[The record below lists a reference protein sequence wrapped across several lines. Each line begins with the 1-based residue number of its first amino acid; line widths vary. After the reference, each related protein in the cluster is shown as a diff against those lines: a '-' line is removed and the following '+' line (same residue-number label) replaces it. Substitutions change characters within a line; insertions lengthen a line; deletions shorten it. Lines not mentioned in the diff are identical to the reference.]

1 MLDFV
6 FRHQSSVWVQMKQN
20 VVRNWI
26 NTMRD
31 SAVLAVL
38 FVAALVLGLIFGT
51 LYFQKVR
58 HTDRQADHAGRQA
71 GGGADLWWCGA
82 ACLLAGGELVAQPH
96 VHGERGREALL
107 LLLLLVGLSG
117 RWCVVVALSGVRA
130 DGDADGDHA
139 GPRVAAPAARLDRLL
154 TRVPRRSQ
162 RTHHHLQQQ
171 PPIHP
176 SMASLIVPPAH

>member
-58 HTDRQADHAGRQA
+58 HQTDRQTMQAGRQA
-71 GGGADLWWCGA
+71 VGLTLWWCGA

-96 VHGERGREALL
+96 VHGEGERP
-107 LLLLLVGLSG
+107 
-117 RWCVVVALSGVRA
+117 C
-130 DGDADGDHA
+130 
-139 GPRVAAPAARLDRLL
+139 
-154 TRVPRRSQ
+154 
-162 RTHHHLQQQ
+162 
-171 PPIHP
+171 
-176 SMASLIVPPAH
+176 